1 MPSAPRPGRVGPTIL
16 RCALPHGYARAPEGH
31 ILTAAEAPETVR
43 RLLKSYDVAALKWAE
58 SDHRYAI
65 VREILVRGD
74 DQAARWLHKVLRR
87 VEIRELVRRYRGAG
101 CNEPERQKL
110 RKEFR
115 LTVDDIPSRPYLG
128 FKWLAHA

>member
-1 MPSAPRPGRVGPTIL
+1 M
-16 RCALPHGYARAPEGH
+16 
-31 ILTAAEAPETVR
+31 LTAAEAPEAVR

-74 DQAARWLHKVLRR
+74 DEAARWLHKILRLS
-87 VEIRELVRRYRGAG
+87 EIRELVRRYRGAG
-101 CNEPERQKL
+101 CSEPERQKL

-128 FKWLAHA
+128 FKWPDHA